1 MENIIEITDYS
12 FSYQKHLIINNLNL
26 NIKKGSFTTLVGNT
40 GGGKTT
46 LVKLITGLLKGKG
59 EIKIF
64 NKAIDDSTI
73 TDNFIKEI
81 GVVLGNPY
89 DNFVSSTV
97 KDDLIFP
104 LENLQLKKNEIDK
117 YLSDI
122 VSYFKIE
129 DLLDTNPMDLTVSDA
144 SVVALA
150 SALITKPKLLIL
162 DDAFIK
168 MNTIVKKEK
177 LLLLKDLKKRFNI
190 SIFNITHDINEI
202 MYGDY
207 AVLMH
212 NGSIVLVHR
221 PERLIEIIE
230 EMKKNNIEPKK
241 VQFIYPKKNSSANIM
256 LIEGSKNGNP
266 GLKILPPI
274 YTHEENGE
282 YTKEIKKYFE

>member
-212 NGSIVLVHR
+212 NGSIVLEGIVSDFV
-221 PERLIEIIE
+221 
-230 EMKKNNIEPKK
+230 KNEK
-241 VQFIYPKKNSSANIM
+241 
-256 LIEGSKNGNP
+256 
-266 GLKILPPI
+266 
-274 YTHEENGE
+274 T
-282 YTKEIKKYFE
+282 IKKYNYVLPYNVDLSNKLNYYDVIRDDIYDMDKLVKTIWK